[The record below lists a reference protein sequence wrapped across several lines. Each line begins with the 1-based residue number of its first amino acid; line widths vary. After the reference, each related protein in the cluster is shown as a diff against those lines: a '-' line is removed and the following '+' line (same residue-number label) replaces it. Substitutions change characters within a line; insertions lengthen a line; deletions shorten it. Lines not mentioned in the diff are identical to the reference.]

1 MKRMVLILLVVLAVT
16 AGGYLYVRTAANQA
30 TDSTLQISGNI
41 EAHES
46 VVSFKVQGRIV
57 ALPVQEGQYVTQ
69 GDLLARLDDED
80 YRQQVSVDEATVHTR
95 EAELDLA
102 LAGSRIQEIKSAK
115 QTVVDAQADL
125 ELKRAELRRRQAL
138 LAEQG
143 VSREDLETASTQLK
157 RAQATYERA
166 KQTYD
171 QIMEGTRKEEIAVQR
186 ANLRLAR
193 EALQMSRVKLSYTV
207 LSAPISGVVL
217 VRQAELGEVMSP
229 GTPVVT
235 IADVD
240 HLWLRGYINE
250 TDLGRV
256 RWDQPATV
264 HTDTYPGKAYKGRV
278 SFISSQAE
286 FTPKSVETH
295 KERVK
300 LVYRI
305 KIDLDNPNHEL
316 KPGMPAEA
324 VIGVPSQ

>member
-57 ALPVQEGQYVTQ
+57 ELPVQEGQYVAQ

-143 VSREDLETASTQLK
+143 VSREDLETAATQLK
-157 RAQATYERA
+157 RAEATYERA

-171 QIMEGTRKEEIAVQR
+171 QILEGTRKEEIAVQR

-207 LSAPISGVVL
+207 LLAPISGVVL

>member
-1 MKRMVLILLVVLAVT
+1 MKRMVLIMLVALAVT

-30 TDSTLQISGNI
+30 TDSTIRISGNI

-80 YRQQVSVDEATVHTR
+80 YRQQVSMDEATVHTR
-95 EAELDLA
+95 EAELELA
-102 LAGSRIQEIKSAK
+102 LAGSRVQEIKAAK

-125 ELKRAELRRRQAL
+125 ELRRAEFRRRQAL

-143 VSREDLETASTQLK
+143 VSQEDLDSAATQMK

-171 QIMEGTRKEEIAVQR
+171 QVVEGTRKEEIAVQR

-193 EALQMSRVKLSYTV
+193 EALQMSRVKHSYTV
-207 LSAPISGVVL
+207 LSAPVTGVVL
-217 VRQAELGEVMSP
+217 VRQAEMGEVMSP

-256 RWDQPATV
+256 RWGQPATV
-264 HTDTYPGKAYKGRV
+264 HTDTYPGKAYQGRV

-305 KIDLDNPNHEL
+305 KIELNNPNHEL